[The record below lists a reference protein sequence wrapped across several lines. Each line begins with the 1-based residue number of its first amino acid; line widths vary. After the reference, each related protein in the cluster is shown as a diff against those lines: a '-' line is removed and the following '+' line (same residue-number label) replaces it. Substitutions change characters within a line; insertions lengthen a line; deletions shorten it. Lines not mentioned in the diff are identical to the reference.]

1 MDKVIF
7 EKIVK
12 MGLIDDTSVTA
23 ESFKDLDDLF
33 GSGKITVTGVKDY
46 VYKLFG
52 NVAEEPVVETVAE
65 EPVVETV
72 AEEPVVETVVEEPV
86 VETVVEEPVE
96 DTVKKTS
103 TKKTATKKAE

>member
-52 NVAEEPVVETVAE
+52 NVVEETVEEPVVETVAE
-65 EPVVETV
+65 EPV
-72 AEEPVVETVVEEPV
+72 EEPV
-86 VETVVEEPVE
+86 
-96 DTVKKTS
+96 KKTT
-103 TKKTATKKAE
+103 TKKTTTKKVE

>member
-7 EKIVK
+7 EKIVN

-52 NVAEEPVVETVAE
+52 NVAEEPVVETV
-65 EPVVETV
+65 
-72 AEEPVVETVVEEPV
+72 VEEPV
-86 VETVVEEPVE
+86 
-96 DTVKKTS
+96 KKTA

>member
-52 NVAEEPVVETVAE
+52 NVAEEPV
-65 EPVVETV
+65 
-72 AEEPVVETVVEEPV
+72 EEPV

-96 DTVKKTS
+96 DTVKKTA

>member
-7 EKIVK
+7 EKIVR

-33 GSGKITVTGVKDY
+33 GSGKITVTGVKEY
-46 VYKLFG
+46 VYNLFG

-65 EPVVETV
+65 EPAVETV
-72 AEEPVVETVVEEPV
+72 AEEPT
-86 VETVVEEPVE
+86 
-96 DTVKKTS
+96 KKTTTKKTTS
-103 TKKTATKKAE
+103 TKKSE

>member
-52 NVAEEPVVETVAE
+52 NVVEEPA
-65 EPVVETV
+65 
-72 AEEPVVETVVEEPV
+72 VETVVEEPA
-86 VETVVEEPVE
+86 
-96 DTVKKTS
+96 KKST
-103 TKKTATKKAE
+103 TKKVSTKKAE

>member
-52 NVAEEPVVETVAE
+52 NVSEEPAVETVSK
-65 EPVVETV
+65 EPAVETV
-72 AEEPVVETVVEEPV
+72 SEEPAVETVSKEPA
-86 VETVVEEPVE
+86 
-96 DTVKKTS
+96 KKSTTKKAS
-103 TKKTATKKAE
+103 TKKDE